1 VIFYRKALLTLVFAL
16 LFVGLV
22 GGCGGGGGQAGGG
35 AGGNKQLNIGYI
47 NWDEDVAVSNVAK
60 ILLEE
65 KLGYDV
71 KLTLAEV
78 GPLYSGVAGGDIDAF
93 LDVWLPNTHKT
104 YWEQYQNQVVD
115 LGRWYEGTASLGLG
129 VPDYVEAQSIED
141 LNKYRDE
148 FGGKIIGIEP
158 GAGIMRIAEDNAIPG
173 YGLDYELV
181 ASSTPAMISELEKAM
196 NNQQPIVFTA
206 WKPHWMFTA
215 YNIRYLED
223 PKGEMGTPEEL
234 SAITR
239 TGLEQD
245 APEAFKFLGN
255 ISLTEEQLG
264 DLELA
269 IRDAGDPEQG
279 ARDWLEKNR
288 ELADSWLPG
297 GS

>member
-245 APEAFKFLGN
+245 APEASKFLDN

-297 GS
+297 SS